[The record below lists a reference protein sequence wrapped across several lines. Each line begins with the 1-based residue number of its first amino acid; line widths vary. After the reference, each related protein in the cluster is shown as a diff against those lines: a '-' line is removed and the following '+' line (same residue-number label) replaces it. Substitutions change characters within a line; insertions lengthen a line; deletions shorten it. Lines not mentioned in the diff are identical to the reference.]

1 MLFPKIIGL
10 LRIRAFACTCP
21 PIMAIPVDPEHDFRA
36 PFATKWEDSRGRLH
50 PEDDSATRTP
60 YQRDRDRIIHSAAF
74 RRLMHKTQVFVAPET
89 DHFRTR
95 LTHSL
100 EVSQIARSMART
112 LRVDEDLTEAV
123 ALSHDLGHPPFGH
136 SGEDALDE
144 MMQPYGGFDH
154 NDQALRVVVLLE
166 TRYPEFDGLNLSWET
181 LEGLVKHNGPLI
193 SVDGGPETLPP
204 TIKSY
209 NTLHDLDLSAYA
221 GLEAQLAALADD
233 IAYNHHDM
241 DDGLRSGL
249 FTLQQVSETVPHVGA
264 TFDAVRSDYPGIE
277 QQRLIGEGVRRLI
290 GDMVGDVVAETQ
302 ARLQKLCPA
311 SVRDIR
317 LAGKPMVAFSNDMRE
332 REKALKAFLFEN
344 MYRNPAVNPERD
356 RGQSVVRTLF
366 RAFMADPGK
375 MPEQWHAAAQTQEE
389 IDRARVVADY
399 IAGMTDRYARREV
412 RRLFGEEIV

>member
-1 MLFPKIIGL
+1 M
-10 LRIRAFACTCP
+10 
-21 PIMAIPVDPEHDFRA
+21 MAISADPDHDFRA

-50 PEDDSATRTP
+50 PEEASATRTP

-154 NDQALRVVVLLE
+154 NDQALRVVVHLE
-166 TRYPEFDGLNLSWET
+166 TRYPLFDGLNLAWET
-181 LEGLVKHNGPLI
+181 LEGLVKHNGPLV
-193 SVDGGPETLPP
+193 SVEGGPDTLPP

-209 NTLHDLDLSAYA
+209 NMLHDLDLSAYA

-249 FTLQQVSETVPHVGA
+249 FTIDQVSDAVSHVGA
-264 TFDAVRSDYPGIE
+264 TFAAVRADHPGIE

-302 ARLQKLCPA
+302 ARLQVLCPA
-311 SVRDIR
+311 RVRDIR
-317 LAGKPMVAFSNDMRE
+317 LAAKPMVAFSAAMRE

-366 RAFMADPGK
+366 DTFMGDPGK
-375 MPEQWHAAAQTQEE
+375 MPEQWCAAARDLSDF
-389 IDRARVVADY
+389 DRARVVADY
-399 IAGMTDRYARREV
+399 IAGMTDRYATREAQS
-412 RRLFGEEIV
+412 LFGDNKE

>member
-1 MLFPKIIGL
+1 M
-10 LRIRAFACTCP
+10 
-21 PIMAIPVDPEHDFRA
+21 MAIPADPMNDSRA
-36 PFATKWEDSRGRLH
+36 PFATKWEESRGRLH
-50 PEDDSATRTP
+50 PEQPSAIRTP

-112 LRVDEDLTEAV
+112 LHVDEDLTEAV

-144 MMQPYGGFDH
+144 MMRPYGGFDH

-166 TRYPEFDGLNLSWET
+166 ARYPTHDGLNLTWET
-181 LEGLVKHNGPLI
+181 LEGLVKHNGPLL
-193 SVDGGPETLPP
+193 SVAGGPETLPP
-204 TIKSY
+204 TIAAY

-221 GLEAQLAALADD
+221 GLEAQFAALADD

-249 FTLQQVSETVPHVGA
+249 FSLADVSGAVPHVGE
-264 TFDAVRSDYPGIE
+264 TFARVQEDYPGIDMP
-277 QQRLIGEGVRRLI
+277 RLIGEGVRRLI
-290 GDMVGDVVAETQ
+290 GDMVGDVVAETES
-302 ARLQKLCPA
+302 RLQKLCPA
-311 SVRDIR
+311 RVRDIR
-317 LAGKPMVAFSNDMRE
+317 LAGQPMVAFSPAMRE
-332 REKALKAFLFEN
+332 REKALKGFLFEN

-356 RGQSVVRTLF
+356 RGQSVVRILF
-366 RAFMADPGK
+366 ESFMTDPEK
-375 MPEQWHAAAQTQEE
+375 MPDQWRDACRDETEQ
-389 IDRARVVADY
+389 DRARIVSDY
-399 IAGMTDRYARREV
+399 IAGMTDRYATRQVKRM
-412 RRLFGEEIV
+412 FGEGKI

>member
-1 MLFPKIIGL
+1 M
-10 LRIRAFACTCP
+10 
-21 PIMAIPVDPEHDFRA
+21 MAIPADPDHDFRA
-36 PFATKWEDSRGRLH
+36 PFATRWEDSRGRLH
-50 PEDDSATRTP
+50 PEAGSATRTP

-154 NDQALRVVVLLE
+154 NDQALRVVVRLE
-166 TRYPEFDGLNLSWET
+166 TRYPLFDGLNLAWET
-181 LEGLVKHNGPLI
+181 LEGLVKHNGPLL
-193 SVDGGPETLPP
+193 SADGGLETLPP

-249 FTLQQVSETVPHVGA
+249 FSIDQVSDAVSHVGE
-264 TFDAVRSDYPGIE
+264 TFAAVRADYPGIE

-290 GDMVGDVVAETQ
+290 GDMVGDVVTETQ
-302 ARLQKLCPA
+302 TRLQMLCPA
-311 SVRDIR
+311 RVRDIR
-317 LAGKPMVAFSNDMRE
+317 LATKPMVAFSPAMRE

-356 RGQSVVRTLF
+356 QGQSVVRTLF
-366 RAFMADPGK
+366 ETFMDDPVK
-375 MPEQWHAAAQTQEE
+375 MPEQWFVMARELSE
-389 IDRARVVADY
+389 FDRARVVADY
-399 IAGMTDRYARREV
+399 IAGMTDRYATRAAQHLNGDDKE
-412 RRLFGEEIV
+412 

>member
-1 MLFPKIIGL
+1 M
-10 LRIRAFACTCP
+10 LRIRAFAGTCP
-21 PIMAIPVDPEHDFRA
+21 PIMAVSVDPDHDLRA

-144 MMQPYGGFDH
+144 MMRPYGGFDH
-154 NDQALRVVVLLE
+154 NDQALRVVVHLE
-166 TRYPEFDGLNLSWET
+166 TRYPLFDGLNLSWET

-193 SVDGGPETLPP
+193 SVAGGPETLPP

-209 NTLHDLDLSAYA
+209 NTLHDLDLTAYA

-233 IAYNHHDM
+233 VAYNHHDM

-249 FTLQQVSETVPHVGA
+249 FTLDQVSTSVPHVGE
-264 TFDAVRSDYPGIE
+264 TFDAVRSDFPGID

-290 GDMVGDVVAETQ
+290 GDMVGDVVTETRV
-302 ARLQKLCPA
+302 RLQKLCPA
-311 SVRDIR
+311 RVRDIR
-317 LAGKPMVAFSNDMRE
+317 LACKPMVAFSEGMRA

-356 RGQSVVRTLF
+356 HGQSVVRTLF
-366 RAFMADPGK
+366 ETFMRDPSR
-375 MPEQWHAAAQTQEE
+375 MPDQWHVAARDLAET
-389 IDRARVVADY
+389 DRARVIADY
-399 IAGMTDRYARREV
+399 IAGMTDRYARREI
-412 RRLFGEEIV
+412 RRLLGV